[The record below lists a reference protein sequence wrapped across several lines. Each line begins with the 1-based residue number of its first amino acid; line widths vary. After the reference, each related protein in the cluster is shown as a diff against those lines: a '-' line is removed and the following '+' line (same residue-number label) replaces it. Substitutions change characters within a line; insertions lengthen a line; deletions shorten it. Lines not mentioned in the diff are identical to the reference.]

1 MNQEHGERV
10 EQSQPGSAASAT
22 PPPPPPSETS
32 GPQFPAHSTSDHEP
46 PRQRENFNVTEI
58 RRPFVVTPPTPGNV
72 PDLALFYAS
81 VMHMLMELADAA
93 RGLAGR
99 GDVVQLELAGGG
111 FSHHVIIPVGDEN
124 DDSFLP
130 AFTDFLDDVVQSN
143 AELPENNNLELI
155 LQVVRNPSGG
165 VKRRLEKTLDC
176 ELINKKKRHL
186 YLVNNAE
193 NQLCFSIS
201 LAHVNNPCLTDSEAA
216 VQGEQW
222 QLMAGLTVDT
232 PVNFCDINKFERI
245 VKRKIVVFYRKG
257 ENNLLCKFETDFP
270 DRSNPLFLFLMGNHY
285 YGIRNLTGF
294 TGAKYTCSY
303 CYIGYDRPESHSCE
317 GFCPICHDPGC
328 HLRPLRSVQ
337 CAECNRICHDSICFD
352 KHREPRLR
360 PRLEKFRSHCET
372 SKFCLIC
379 KRLYHVPGSRE
390 HFIHECSVKCRVC
403 GEKLP
408 RDVDVTLNEHQCFI
422 QPCLTD
428 EGLDDK
434 LVFYDFESFSNQSG
448 VHVPFLVCTKTLKGE
463 VWYSY
468 GLDCVKQFLLH
479 FRRPAYRGYTFIAH
493 NARGYDSYLILSVA
507 VKMGITPSLITQGSK
522 ILCFTDADFNLK
534 FIDSLS
540 FLTMKL
546 SAMPKA
552 LGFDDQSKGFFPHLF
567 SSQANLNYSGA
578 YPPPSCY
585 AAELMTP
592 AERLR
597 FDVWYNEASKG
608 SFDFQKEALHY
619 CKNDVEILYKGCVKF
634 REEFFKETN
643 VNPFKCI
650 TIASAC
656 MKVFTSNFLPAK
668 SLAIPSAVDYRR
680 QCKTF
685 SSASIHWLEWEA
697 RNRGVNI
704 QHALNRGEQR
714 IGPYFLDGYAEIKG
728 IKTAFEF
735 YGCLY
740 HGCPRCFMPNHTCP
754 LRGVSFEAL
763 HTATLERERAL
774 QFVYGLDL
782 QIMWEHDWL
791 EMKSTHSGVINFLQS
806 FSTPTPLCPREA
818 LYGGRT
824 CPLRMRYTA
833 GDCETVHY
841 VDFTSLYPYVNC
853 SFPYPLG
860 HPKIIYKDFDD
871 PRNYYGFIRATV
883 YPPRGLYF
891 PVLPHKTSAGK
902 LVFTLCRACAEINNQ
917 EGPCSHSDQERAL
930 TGVWVTTEFSKAL
943 NMGYRTAKITE
954 VWHFEKQSSTI
965 FKDYIHTFL
974 KGKQEASG
982 YPADAAD
989 EESRLKYIED
999 YRVNQGIRL
1008 NPDKIEVN
1016 PAKRQVAKLCLN
1028 SFWGKFAQRK
1038 DLPQTTIVSKPE
1050 EFFNFMFSGK
1060 YTLSYFHFLTDETCM
1075 IQWKYNRRCIYPPNK
1090 VNNVFI
1096 AAFTTAY
1103 ARLKLYSCLERVQEK
1118 VLYIDTDSLIYVVKE
1133 GDAPLELGNYLGD
1146 LTDELAG
1153 DTIKEF
1159 VAAGP
1164 KSYAYQTRDRKK
1176 VVMRVKGITQTHESS
1191 QRVNFDSVKE
1201 LVENYLQGSRGDVLS
1216 APQRTIRRDKKGF
1229 QLQNATFQKKFRV
1242 VYDKRRLFAD
1252 GSTLPFGY

>member
-1 MNQEHGERV
+1 MDNHERDNVLNELIKAVSDLENIPQNVHISDYFRPLQNALQNIHMLIINSESEGEELDEDSTGFGLISLEHSLQRLNNGTSASPRGGRASDSPQHGGGNMNQEHGERV

-408 RDVDVTLNEHQCFI
+408 CDVDVTLNEHQCFI

-448 VHVPFLVCTKTLKGE
+448 VHVPFL
-463 VWYSY
+463 
-468 GLDCVKQFLLH
+468 
-479 FRRPAYRGYTFIAH
+479 
-493 NARGYDSYLILSVA
+493 
-507 VKMGITPSLITQGSK
+507 
-522 ILCFTDADFNLK
+522 
-534 FIDSLS
+534 
-540 FLTMKL
+540 
-546 SAMPKA
+546 
-552 LGFDDQSKGFFPHLF
+552 
-567 SSQANLNYSGA
+567 ANLNYSGA

-585 AAELMTP
+585 AAELMNP

-619 CKNDVEILYKGCVKF
+619 
-634 REEFFKETN
+634 
-643 VNPFKCI
+643 
-650 TIASAC
+650 S
-656 MKVFTSNFLPAK
+656 
-668 SLAIPSAVDYRR
+668 
-680 QCKTF
+680 
-685 SSASIHWLEWEA
+685 
-697 RNRGVNI
+697 
-704 QHALNRGEQR
+704 
-714 IGPYFLDGYAEIKG
+714 
-728 IKTAFEF
+728 
-735 YGCLY
+735 
-740 HGCPRCFMPNHTCP
+740 
-754 LRGVSFEAL
+754 L

-860 HPKIIYKDFDD
+860 HPKIIYKGFDD

-930 TGVWVTTEFSKAL
+930 TGVWVTAEFSKAL

-1050 EFFNFMFSGK
+1050 EFFNFMFSG
-1060 YTLSYFHFLTDETCM
+1060 
-1075 IQWKYNRRCIYPPNK
+1075 
-1090 VNNVFI
+1090 V
-1096 AAFTTAY
+1096 
-1103 ARLKLYSCLERVQEK
+1103 
-1118 VLYIDTDSLIYVVKE
+1118 
-1133 GDAPLELGNYLGD
+1133 
-1146 LTDELAG
+1146 
-1153 DTIKEF
+1153 
-1159 VAAGP
+1159 
-1164 KSYAYQTRDRKK
+1164 
-1176 VVMRVKGITQTHESS
+1176 
-1191 QRVNFDSVKE
+1191 
-1201 LVENYLQGSRGDVLS
+1201 
-1216 APQRTIRRDKKGF
+1216 
-1229 QLQNATFQKKFRV
+1229 
-1242 VYDKRRLFAD
+1242 
-1252 GSTLPFGY
+1252 